1 MIDLYGI
8 VSIPFLKKISIYR
21 KFSKDEVSSGKSGS
35 RRRGTVK
42 SDFLVEGCLLGKSF
56 ERRETFC

>member
-8 VSIPFLKKISIYR
+8 VSIPFLKKSAFTGS
-21 KFSKDEVSSGKSGS
+21 FSKDEISSGKSGS

-42 SDFLVEGCLLGKSF
+42 RYFLVERCLLGKSF
-56 ERRETFC
+56 ER